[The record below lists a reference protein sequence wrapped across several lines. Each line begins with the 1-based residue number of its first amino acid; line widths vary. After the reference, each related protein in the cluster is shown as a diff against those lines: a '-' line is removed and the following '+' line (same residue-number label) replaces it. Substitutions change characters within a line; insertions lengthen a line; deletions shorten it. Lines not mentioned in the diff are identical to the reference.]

1 MLFLHWEYA
10 TTYAF
15 HSLLLYENQSYLS
28 SYLSSKIEAW
38 AMKKKRGNKEQ
49 KALVSKEKRREK
61 NKVAMPSQKEAREG
75 KLLKG
80 VLYPPNIPHT
90 CTS

>member
-28 SYLSSKIEAW
+28 SYLTSKREAR
-38 AMKKKRGNKEQ
+38 ATEERERERERKR
-49 KALVSKEKRREK
+49 
-61 NKVAMPSQKEAREG
+61 KVAMPSQKEAREG

-80 VLYPPNIPHT
+80 VPLPPNISHT
-90 CTS
+90 FTS